1 MNEFDFINKYFKPLV
16 SKEARNLN
24 DDAAIFRPKIKNEIV
39 ISTDSLV
46 EGIHFFGHENPSDI
60 AKKSLRVNLSDM
72 AAMGAKPLFYNLA
85 LNIPKHKVQKFIPK
99 FVNGLKEDQDTF
111 NLKLIGGDL
120 TSSLKHINITITI
133 FGEIPQGQFLPRGG
147 AKNGD
152 LLFVSGFL
160 GLSKIGLDNFFSKSN
175 QFKSARNKYL
185 LPEPRV
191 DLSILL
197 RKIANCMIDISDG
210 LVQDATHLAE
220 KSNLSVEI
228 DIKKIPLPNFKSL
241 THEIILNSA
250 LYGGDDY
257 ELLFS
262 CDPCHEE
269 FLKKLSLK
277 TKINLTKIG
286 FFKNNKGKFLKFKNT
301 KIKPKRN
308 SFSHF

>member
-72 AAMGAKPLFYNLA
+72 AAMGAKPIFYNLA
-85 LNIPKHKVQKFIPK
+85 LNIPKHKVKQFIPK

-133 FGEIPQGQFLPRGG
+133 FGEIPYGQFLPRGG

-152 LLFVSGFL
+152 FLFVSGFL

-175 QFKSARNKYL
+175 HFKTARNKYL

-197 RKIANCMIDISDG
+197 RKIANCMIDIPDG

-228 DIKKIPLPNFKSL
+228 DINKIPLPNFKSL

-262 CDPCHEE
+262 CNPCHEE
-269 FLKKLSLK
+269 ILKKISLK
-277 TKINLTKIG
+277 IKIKLTKIG
-286 FFKNNKGKFLKFKNT
+286 FFENFKDRFLKFKNT